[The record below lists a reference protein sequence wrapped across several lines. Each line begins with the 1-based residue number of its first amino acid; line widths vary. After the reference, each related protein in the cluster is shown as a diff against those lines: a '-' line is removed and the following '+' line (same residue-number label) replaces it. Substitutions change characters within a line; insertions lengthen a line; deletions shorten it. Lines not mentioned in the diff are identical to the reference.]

1 LIQADAA
8 SRRGLILALCFLS
21 WHDRCTYQLWE
32 KAMSISTLRDLPIEQ
47 RLHLVEELWDSI
59 ASDQGALPLT
69 EDQRQELDRRL
80 DAYELD
86 GNPGRL
92 ADEVLAD
99 IRKRL

>member
-1 LIQADAA
+1 
-8 SRRGLILALCFLS
+8 
-21 WHDRCTYQLWE
+21 
-32 KAMSISTLRDLPIEQ
+32 MSIATLRDLPVEQ
-47 RLHLVEELWDSI
+47 RLHLVEELWDGI

-80 DAYELD
+80 DACELD